1 MREFDFVFEID
12 ARPYTIVAMRDWL
25 AQRDACLGGCTFQA
39 RYDRARITFE
49 KLSDALDF
57 DLTWLEAADVEQAA
71 RTARPE
77 PSILAQAF

>member
-12 ARPYTIVAMRDWL
+12 ARPYMIVAMCDWL
-25 AQRDACLGGCTFQA
+25 AQRDESLGGCTFQA

-57 DLTWLEAADVEQAA
+57 DLTWLEFADVEQAA

-77 PSILAQAF
+77 PAALV